1 MFIETYF
8 ISFNIAYTYS
18 IIYSDVIASIDIN
31 IYVDIYLWAVDI
43 QVYIGCN
50 IIWPSIVFYLNF
62 CTFALHF

>member
-50 IIWPSIVFYLNF
+50 NIWY
-62 CTFALHF
+62 TAY